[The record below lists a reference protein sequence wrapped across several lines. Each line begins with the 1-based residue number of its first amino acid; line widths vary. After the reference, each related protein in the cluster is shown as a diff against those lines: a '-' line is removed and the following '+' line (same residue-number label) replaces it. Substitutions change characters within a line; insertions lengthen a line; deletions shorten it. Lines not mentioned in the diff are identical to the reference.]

1 MAIERRVP
9 VERAVTLRRFSRAF
23 FPEPLDASELAEFYS
38 DALSICR
45 GTDLVRR
52 MSGHLLAGAED
63 AFYFKGV
70 LYGNRGTGKSTEI
83 IRLLASQEI
92 RSKFVSVVVDAVTD
106 LNPRSF
112 TVVDVLLVTIANL
125 IEACEAKCRELG
137 RAFNEAG
144 TMHRDLQQAL
154 APFFSVLQAKIQDTV
169 TKGGTV
175 EGSFFGLAKASV
187 RIEGQRRTD
196 VLQKPESLSELGRA
210 LDRYI
215 AAIKVHLPE
224 FEFLVVGE
232 NFDREQ
238 VSRGRLADTFIE
250 FGGVFRDLQLNLL
263 FTLPVPFVNAH
274 RGALPFRRQN
284 QYPIYDIPVCTA
296 AHEADPDGCGA
307 LRRLVGMR
315 ADPALFDDD
324 ALNLVI
330 RASGGDLSWLFSMIV
345 LSAERARY
353 RNEDFPDTPARILFN
368 DAEGVVLEQFSMFR
382 NEMGVDPDDPDD
394 APWPDK
400 RAKLRAIYEDSP
412 DADVPSSV
420 LYHLLRR
427 RAVLYFNGRGR
438 YGVHPMAIEILRE
451 QLDGL
456 DETFHY
462 KGGGLDAIK
471 PRAK

>member
-1 MAIERRVP
+1 M
-9 VERAVTLRRFSRAF
+9 
-23 FPEPLDASELAEFYS
+23 AEFYS

-52 MSGHLLAGAED
+52 MSNHLVAASED

-70 LYGNRGTGKSTEI
+70 IYGNRGTGKSTEI
-83 IRLLASQEI
+83 VRLLAAPEI
-92 RSKFVSVVVDAVTD
+92 RAKFVSIVVDAVTD

-112 TVVDVLLVTIANL
+112 TVVDVLLVAIANL
-125 IEACEAKCRELG
+125 IDACEAKCRDLG
-137 RAFNEAG
+137 RAFHEAG
-144 TMHRDLQQAL
+144 TMHQDLQQAL
-154 APFFSVLQAKIQDTV
+154 APFFPALQAKVQDTV
-169 TKGGTV
+169 TKGGSV

-196 VLQKPESLSELGRA
+196 VLQKKESLSELGRA
-210 LDRYI
+210 LDSYI

-224 FEFLVVGE
+224 YEFVVVGE

-238 VSRGRLADTFIE
+238 ISRDRLADTFIE
-250 FGGVFRDLQLNLL
+250 FGGLFRDLQLHLL

-274 RGALPFRRQN
+274 RSALPFRRQN

-296 AHEADPDGCGA
+296 VHATDPDGCKS
-307 LRRLVGMR
+307 LRLLVEKR
-315 ADPALFDDD
+315 ADPALFDDAAID
-324 ALNLVI
+324 LMI
-330 RASGGDLSWLFSMIV
+330 RASGGDLSWLFSILV

-353 RNEDFPDTPARILFN
+353 RNEDFPETPARILFD
-368 DAEGVVLEQFSMFR
+368 DAERVVLEQLSMFR

-400 RAKLRAIYEDSP
+400 RAKLRAIYEEAP

-438 YGVHPMAIEILRE
+438 YGVHPMAVEILRE
-451 QLDGL
+451 QLDGR

-462 KGGGLDAIK
+462 RGGGLDSIPPAPK
-471 PRAK
+471 K